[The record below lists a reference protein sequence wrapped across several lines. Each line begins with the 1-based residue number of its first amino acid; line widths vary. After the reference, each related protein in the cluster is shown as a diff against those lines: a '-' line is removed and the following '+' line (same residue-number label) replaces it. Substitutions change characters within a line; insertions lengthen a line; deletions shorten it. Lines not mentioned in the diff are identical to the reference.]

1 MSKRCFLWKGGLLD
15 LLKPPLFNGAC
26 RRAGIEG
33 FRFHDFR
40 YTAVTNMKRAGIDHR
55 TIMKITG
62 HKTMAVFK
70 GYDSF
75 QVNDLTSAAHQFNTY
90 LTLAHRSTQNHRES
104 GSPKSLKIQETRP

>member
-1 MSKRCFLWKGGLLD
+1 LD

-90 LTLAHRSTQNHRES
+90 LTLAHSTF
-104 GSPKSLKIQETRP
+104 GADSPNSLKNQVCARSSVG